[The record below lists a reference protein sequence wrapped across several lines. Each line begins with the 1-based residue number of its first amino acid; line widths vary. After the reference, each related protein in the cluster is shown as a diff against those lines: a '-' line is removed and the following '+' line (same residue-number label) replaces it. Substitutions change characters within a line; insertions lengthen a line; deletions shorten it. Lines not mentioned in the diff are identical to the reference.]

1 MGWFTIV
8 TEESWILERIRIRVD
23 GQVRLMIRVQ
33 IRVRVRV
40 RVRLRDQIRVQI
52 RVVRK
57 IEDSSPCRIISY
69 SFTGFIV
76 QSLHPQRT
84 KPIK

>member
-23 GQVRLMIRVQ
+23 GQVRLMTRVQ
-33 IRVRVRV
+33 IRVRV